1 MLCIVPDQVWLVNNF
16 TVRLVGG
23 WCGVLTGG
31 IPYFLEHRRGL
42 IASAICSA
50 LVPVGVQ
57 ACLSQYEHTAE
68 ADALMNRLA
77 LGYVRLSG
85 RYASAQ
91 LDAAGRDQMRM
102 AIDRAHRRGLMVI
115 GQQIEDAQAAA
126 ALWVSGI
133 DFIQGNLV
141 QQAGDGLDF
150 DFHSAVL

>member
-1 MLCIVPDQVWLVNNF
+1 VQV
-16 TVRLVGG
+16 
-23 WCGVLTGG
+23 
-31 IPYFLEHRRGL
+31 
-42 IASAICSA
+42 
-50 LVPVGVQ
+50 
-57 ACLSQYEHTAE
+57 CLSQFEHDAE

-91 LDAAGRDQMRM
+91 LDNSGRDQMRM

-126 ALWVSGI
+126 ALWMSGI

-150 DFHSAVL
+150 DFDSAVL